1 MRGLKRALKVLLSK
15 RTKVKFSAT
24 MTSWITAGFSEER
37 STGTEKS
44 SSEIM
49 VLFEAM
55 LA

>member
-15 RTKVKFSAT
+15 RTKVKLSAT
-24 MTSWITAGFSEER
+24 ITSWITAGVAEER
-37 STGTEKS
+37 SMGTEKS
-44 SSEIM
+44 SSEMM